1 MFYFIG
7 FTHIYIFGSL
17 SVINFNQIAEA
28 DARRCSVKRVFLK
41 ILPSLQENI
50 CVSVFFDKVARW
62 KLKACNFFK
71 KETST
76 QVFSHDFQQNFRE
89 HLICRTFWTAA
100 SGAASSDQRE
110 RLSLF
115 WNFTALFTMRDL
127 RKWLVY
133 EFDSRIYG
141 KIPWKVNA
149 KGRSEILFKINLLI
163 DHFQKLTFPKSFPK
177 ITFHGLSRRTA
188 IFRTHI
194 LSFSSKQQIWISWR
208 ELFLKWINLPYNH
221 GHNILEQIRW
231 YISGTPPSP
240 L

>member
-50 CVSVFFDKVARW
+50 CVLVFFDKVARW

-71 KETST
+71 KDTST

-115 WNFTALFTMRDL
+115 WNFTALFTIRDL

-149 KGRSEILFKINLLI
+149 
-163 DHFQKLTFPKSFPK
+163 KSFPK